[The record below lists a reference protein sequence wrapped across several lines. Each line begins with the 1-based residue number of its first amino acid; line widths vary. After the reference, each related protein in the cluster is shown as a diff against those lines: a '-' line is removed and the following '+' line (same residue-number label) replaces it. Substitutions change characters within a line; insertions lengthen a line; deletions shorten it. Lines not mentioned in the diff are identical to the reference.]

1 MSPRSLAGSLY
12 VLYREAI
19 RSPWICLSALRRREE
34 AGEEDGLPAGARPV
48 LVLGGFLSHP
58 YYYAPLGR
66 ILTRR
71 GYAVHFDDVFNA
83 QPFKTHI
90 ASLTRRVDAIVEA
103 SGMPLCIVGH
113 SLGGIHAMALV
124 LERPDA
130 VEQVVAVAAPVR
142 GGTPW
147 SPLQRLV
154 ERVLQ
159 VRARDTRVLGR
170 RIAPYAARITTISS
184 PQDLI
189 APPAACAVN
198 GAINVVL
205 KSPSGGEWPL
215 ASHGGV
221 IFMRSAVRVVLRSLA
236 GSLTSCAPGQP
247 GRTDTPLARPAPLPL
262 AV

>member
-1 MSPRSLAGSLY
+1 MSPHGLASSLY

-19 RSPWICLSALRRREE
+19 RSPWICLSALRGREE
-34 AGEEDGLPAGARPV
+34 TGEEDEPPADARPV

-71 GYAVHFDDVFNA
+71 GYAVHFDEVFNA
-83 QPFKTHI
+83 QPFKAHI
-90 ASLTRRVDAIVEA
+90 TSLARRIDTITEA
-103 SGMPLCIVGH
+103 SGTPLRIVGH
-113 SLGGIHAMALV
+113 SLGGIHAMALL
-124 LERPDA
+124 LERADA

-142 GGTPW
+142 GGTPF

-159 VRARDTRVLGR
+159 VRAQDSQILGQR
-170 RIAPYAARITTISS
+170 LAPYAGRITTISS

-189 APPAACAVN
+189 APPEACSVE
-198 GAINVVL
+198 GATNVVL
-205 KSPSGGEWPL
+205 TNRCRTEWSL
-215 ASHGGV
+215 ESHGGV
-221 IFMRSAVRVVLRSLA
+221 IFMRSAVRVVLRALSASLA
-236 GSLTSCAPGQP
+236 PPSAAG
-247 GRTDTPLARPAPLPL
+247 PAPTDGSFALPVPVSL